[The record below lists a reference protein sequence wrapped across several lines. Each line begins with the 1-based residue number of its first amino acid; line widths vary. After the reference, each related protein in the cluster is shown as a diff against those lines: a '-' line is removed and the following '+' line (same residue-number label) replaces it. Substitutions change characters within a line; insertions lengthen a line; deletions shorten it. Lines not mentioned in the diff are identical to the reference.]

1 MENKEMRFRDVAY
14 TVNRSV
20 LHEQDLGGPAPN
32 PTSSVRSFFGAAK
45 RKLRCSVSAA
55 KHILFQF
62 IPILHWLPR
71 YPVKE
76 WLLGDIVSGVS
87 VGILQLPQ
95 GLAYALLAGVPPV
108 FGLYSSFFPVM
119 VYSIFG
125 TSRHVSIGSF
135 AVVSI
140 MIGSVTESLVPN
152 DNFILPGNDS
162 LHIDTV
168 ARDKARVEVVAAMTL
183 LVGLFQIILGLV
195 QFGFVV
201 TYLSEPLIRGYT
213 TAATIHVTVS
223 QLKHIFGLPLS
234 ERSQP
239 LSLILSLISLFRRIH
254 RTNIGT
260 LVIGLVSLTCLF
272 AVKEVNQRLRGK
284 FPMPIPIE
292 LIVLIIS
299 TGISYGI
306 NLHEKYGVGIVGD
319 IPTGFVS
326 TTRLVTPMVP
336 KAEFFAAVVGNAF
349 AIAVVGYTIT
359 ISLAKMFAMKHGY
372 KVDSNQELIALGFSN
387 LVGSFFHCFAVTT
400 SMSRTLV
407 QESTGGNTQVAGT
420 VSALIILVIILKAGE
435 LFTCLPRAILSAI
448 VIANLKGMYKQFMD
462 IPVLWRTNKYDLLIW
477 LVAFLST
484 ICLNMDIGLAVSVVF
499 GLFTVTFR
507 SQLPHYSILGQVF
520 ETDLYRDP
528 EESSMVKEISGIK
541 IFHWN
546 TAIYFANA
554 ELYSKALKTKM
565 GVNVDK
571 LIEKKKKAVMK
582 RKKGLQKVICL
593 AKNILAKT
601 QMGTGLEFLTNK
613 DGMLGSL
620 RTLSETIPNAPTLLS
635 LGLEKLDFHSLILDF
650 SAVSFIDTVGVKK
663 LKNIF
668 EEFREI
674 EVDVYLASCP
684 TSVFRQLEHS
694 HFFKGSI
701 GKASVFASVH
711 DAVSY
716 LSSGTSESSSLQE
729 ITEI

>member
-1 MENKEMRFRDVAY
+1 MENKEMRCRDVAY
-14 TVNRSV
+14 TINRSV
-20 LHEQDLGGPAPN
+20 LYEQELGGPAPN
-32 PTSSVRSFFGAAK
+32 PPSTVRSFVGAAK
-45 RKLRCSVSAA
+45 RKFRCSASAA
-55 KHILFQF
+55 KQTLFQF

-162 LHIDTV
+162 LLVDTV

-201 TYLSEPLIRGYT
+201 TYLSKPLVRGYT

-234 ERSQP
+234 EKSQP
-239 LSLILSLISLFRRIH
+239 LSLIYSLVSLFRRIQ

-260 LVIGLVSLTCLF
+260 LVIGLVCLTCLF

-284 FPMPIPIE
+284 LPMPIPIE
-292 LIVLIIS
+292 LIVLVIS

-306 NLHEKYGVGIVGD
+306 NLHEKYGVDIVGD
-319 IPTGFVS
+319 IPTGVLS
-326 TTRLVTPMVP
+326 TTRLVTPIVP
-336 KAEFFAAVVGNAF
+336 KAELFVEVVGNAF

-387 LVGSFFHCFAVTT
+387 LVGSFFHCFAVTA

-407 QESTGGNTQVAGT
+407 QESTGGNTQVAST

-435 LFTCLPRAILSAI
+435 LFTCLPRAILSGI

-462 IPVLWRTNKYDLLIW
+462 IPILWQTNKFDLLIW
-477 LVAFLST
+477 LVTFLST

-507 SQLPHYSILGQVF
+507 SQLPHYSILGQVY
-520 ETDLYRDP
+520 ETDLYRDA
-528 EESSMVKEISGIK
+528 EENSMAKEISGIK

-546 TAIYFANA
+546 AAIYFANA
-554 ELYSKALKTKM
+554 ELYSKALKAKM
-565 GVNVDK
+565 GVNVDR
-571 LIEKKKKAVMK
+571 LIEKKKKAAMK
-582 RKKGLQKVICL
+582 RKKGLQKVIRL

-601 QMGTGLEFLTNK
+601 QM
-613 DGMLGSL
+613 
-620 RTLSETIPNAPTLLS
+620 
-635 LGLEKLDFHSLILDF
+635 
-650 SAVSFIDTVGVKK
+650 
-663 LKNIF
+663 IF
-668 EEFREI
+668 EEVREI

-684 TSVFRQLEHS
+684 TSVLRQLEYS
-694 HFFKGSI
+694 HFFKGSVSQ
-701 GKASVFASVH
+701 ASVFASVH

-716 LSSGTSESSSLQE
+716 LSYGISESSSVQE

>member
-239 LSLILSLISLFRRIH
+239 LSLIL
-254 RTNIGT
+254 
-260 LVIGLVSLTCLF
+260 
-272 AVKEVNQRLRGK
+272 
-284 FPMPIPIE
+284 
-292 LIVLIIS
+292 LIIS

-319 IPTGFVS
+319 IPTG
-326 TTRLVTPMVP
+326 LVTPMVP

-663 LKNIF
+663 LKNPQFSGSWNTVISLKDPSARPQF
-668 EEFREI
+668 SLRSMTQFPI
-674 EVDVYLASCP
+674 SPLVPASPALSKKLQKSDLTFQHLACP
-684 TSVFRQLEHS
+684 FMFYVEQFCPVLLTFTLIQRH
-694 HFFKGSI
+694 KP
-701 GKASVFASVH
+701 
-711 DAVSY
+711 
-716 LSSGTSESSSLQE
+716 SLKLRPL
-729 ITEI
+729 TPSLN